1 MAKINNKIIITCNW
15 GETTILDLIKP
26 FYLRHQWHRVNVKTN
41 AQSKIN
47 VSAGLKKERKRKDE
61 IKRMLSSNHANISAP
76 FQHKMQYIYKKYKKS
91 Q

>member
-26 FYLRHQWHRVNVKTN
+26 FYLRHRVNVKTN